1 MTFSVTVEPKGLT
14 FSCSQEQSLA
24 EAAQNVGVRFP
35 VSCRNG
41 VCHICRATLEAGIV
55 STPKGVIARESQ
67 DETPNEVFVC
77 HAKPRSDL
85 ILRMDGV
92 YGPKELP
99 MKNIICQIQS
109 VSVLQGDVYKVVLQ
123 LPAGKPV
130 AFFAGQ
136 YLALDLPQR
145 DDDAY
150 FSIASAPGLREI
162 ELHIQAD
169 PHLEKALEIVRFL
182 QENKSVSVKLPFGKA
197 CLDRVPA
204 SAVLLLAAGTGFAQ
218 MKSVIEYLL
227 ADGFQD
233 ELSLYW
239 TARKQSDLYALDM
252 VQKLADEHEN
262 FSFECIVTETLDPT
276 CTEHHSLLA
285 DAILSSHDD
294 LSNSLVF
301 AAGSPKLVYTSLDA
315 LEQAGLSQDSFYSDV
330 LEYVSRDEV

>member
-1 MTFSVTVEPKGLT
+1 MTFCIRVEPKGLT
-14 FSCSQEQSLA
+14 FLCSEKQSIA
-24 EAAQNVGVRFP
+24 EAAQKAGVRFP
-35 VSCRNG
+35 ISCRNG
-41 VCHICRATLEAGIV
+41 VCHICRARLEEGVV
-55 STPKGVIARESQ
+55 SSPTGAIARASQ
-67 DETPNEVFVC
+67 DEVPKEVFVC

-123 LPAGKPV
+123 LPAGKPA

-136 YLALDLPQR
+136 YLALDLPHR
-145 DDDAY
+145 EDDAY

-197 CLDRVPA
+197 CLDQVPK

-227 ADGFQD
+227 ANGFQE

-239 TARKQSDLYALDM
+239 TARKQSDLYAMEM
-252 VQKLADEHEN
+252 VQKLASEHEN
-262 FSFECIVTETLDPT
+262 FNFECVVTDTLDPT
-276 CTEHHSLLA
+276 CTEHHGLLA
-285 DAILSSHDD
+285 DAILRSHDD
-294 LSNSLVF
+294 LSNSIVF
-301 AAGSPKLVYTSLDA
+301 AAGSPKLVYSSLDV
-315 LEQAGLSQDSFYSDV
+315 LEKAGLSEDCFYSDV
-330 LEYVSRDEV
+330 LEYVSRDQI